1 MLRYFYFVLKAKI
14 KFYLDLVNGLL
25 YNNVNKK
32 VDLNYMLNEKIITTY
47 EDVLIEELQP
57 AMGCTEPIAIAY
69 GASILGDALGE
80 RPTEIVVRLS
90 GNIIKNVKSV
100 IVPSTGGMH
109 GIESA
114 VSAGIVAGSPEK
126 KLEVLSALGSDAKE
140 RITAFMQDCKITVS
154 ELSSPCTFD
163 LYLEGRVDGKFASVR
178 ISERHTNV
186 ISVIVNGE
194 NLTSKYMESG
204 VIFSNENKADKTL
217 LSVEK
222 IVEFASTCNI
232 ERVKPCIQRQ
242 IEMNMTIAEQGLKV
256 PYGASIG
263 QLLYKDGNADI
274 VGKAKAYAASGSDAR
289 MSGCELPVCIISGSG
304 NQGITASVPVVV
316 YARELGFSEEDTIR
330 AVILS
335 DLITVHLKTGIGC
348 LSAYC
353 GAISAGCGAG
363 AGICFLKGG
372 RYYEIAHT
380 IVNSVAILSG
390 TICDGAKPSC
400 AAKIAMAV
408 EAGILGYEM
417 AATKRQF
424 VSGDGIVIKGVE
436 NTIKNV
442 GILASEGMKETDK
455 KIIDLM
461 LGGK

>member
-1 MLRYFYFVLKAKI
+1 
-14 KFYLDLVNGLL
+14 
-25 YNNVNKK
+25 
-32 VDLNYMLNEKIITTY
+32 MLNEKIIKTY
-47 EDVLIEELQP
+47 QDILIEELQP

-80 RPTEIVVRLS
+80 IPTEIAVGLS

-126 KLEVLSALGSDAKE
+126 KLEVLSSLGADAKE
-140 RITAFMQDCKITVS
+140 KITDFMSKCKITIS
-154 ELSSPCTFD
+154 ELISPCTFD
-163 LYLEGRVDGKFASVR
+163 LYLEGRTDGKFASVR

-194 NLTSKYMESG
+194 NVTNKYMESG
-204 VIFSNENKADKTL
+204 VIFSNVNKADKTL
-217 LSVEK
+217 LSVEN
-222 IVEFASTCNI
+222 IVEFASTCDITDLKPYI
-232 ERVKPCIQRQ
+232 ERQ
-242 IEMNMTIAEQGLKV
+242 IEMNMAIASEGLKT

-263 QLLYKDGNADI
+263 QLLYKDGKADI
-274 VGKAKAYAASGSDAR
+274 VGKAKAYAAAGSDAR

-304 NQGITASVPVVV
+304 NQGITACVPVVV
-316 YARELGFSEEDTIR
+316 YARELGFSQEETIR

-372 RYYEIAHT
+372 RFYEIAHT

-408 EAGILGYEM
+408 EAGIMGYEM
-417 AATKRQF
+417 TATKRQF
-424 VSGDGIVIKGVE
+424 ISGDGIVVKGVE
-436 NTIKNV
+436 NTIKNIGV
-442 GILASEGMKETDK
+442 LASEGMRETDK

-461 LGGK
+461 LNSKDKNK